1 MNKNYDAIVIGSGFG
16 GTMTARQLVNA
27 GMKVLMIERGQ
38 WVQRG
43 PHNWGPRASLDLT
56 PHYDDSTPYKVL
68 KGGNKPEMGVY
79 ACVGGPSVFYG
90 GVSFR
95 FRKEDF
101 NPPANLLKGSD
112 ACWPIDYDELEP
124 WYTEAESLLDIAGD
138 DAADPTAPPRS
149 KPFPQPAAPLAAISQ
164 QVNIAAESLGLHPFP
179 LPLAINYRKNKPG
192 QQACISC
199 TTCDTFAC
207 AVNAKNDL
215 ATVLIPVLLEQ
226 GMVLLDETIALQ
238 ILEEK
243 GQVTGARCKSKTSGE
258 EFTVKAPRVILAA
271 GALGSPHLLL
281 ASELEKKNPGG
292 QVIGHYLMRHVNAI
306 VFGIFPGAADK
317 EERFHK
323 QLAILDFYLGKESH
337 PELKGKLGSLQQ
349 MPTPPAGLVE
359 NAVPGFLGKMLGSQ
373 VKRLTGLLAIAEDQ
387 PQYENKCWIDFSKR
401 DQWGYPRLNV
411 VHQYSPRDKAAM
423 KVLTKEAA
431 KIMKAAGA
439 WATYTHHIRTFSH
452 AVGTVRMGENPETS
466 ALDEN
471 CAFRGVEGLWVV
483 DGSFMPTSAAVNP
496 SLTIAANALRV
507 GARIAE
513 KG

>member
-1 MNKNYDAIVIGSGFG
+1 
-16 GTMTARQLVNA
+16 
-27 GMKVLMIERGQ
+27 
-38 WVQRG
+38 
-43 PHNWGPRASLDLT
+43 
-56 PHYDDSTPYKVL
+56 
-68 KGGNKPEMGVY
+68 
-79 ACVGGPSVFYG
+79 
-90 GVSFR
+90 
-95 FRKEDF
+95 
-101 NPPANLLKGSD
+101 
-112 ACWPIDYDELEP
+112 
-124 WYTEAESLLDIAGD
+124 
-138 DAADPTAPPRS
+138 
-149 KPFPQPAAPLAAISQ
+149 
-164 QVNIAAESLGLHPFP
+164 
-179 LPLAINYRKNKPG
+179 
-192 QQACISC
+192 
-199 TTCDTFAC
+199 
-207 AVNAKNDL
+207 
-215 ATVLIPVLLEQ
+215 
-226 GMVLLDETIALQ
+226 
-238 ILEEK
+238 
-243 GQVTGARCKSKTSGE
+243 
-258 EFTVKAPRVILAA
+258 
-271 GALGSPHLLL
+271 
-281 ASELEKKNPGG
+281 
-292 QVIGHYLMRHVNAI
+292 
-306 VFGIFPGAADK
+306 
-317 EERFHK
+317 
-323 QLAILDFYLGKESH
+323 
-337 PELKGKLGSLQQ
+337 